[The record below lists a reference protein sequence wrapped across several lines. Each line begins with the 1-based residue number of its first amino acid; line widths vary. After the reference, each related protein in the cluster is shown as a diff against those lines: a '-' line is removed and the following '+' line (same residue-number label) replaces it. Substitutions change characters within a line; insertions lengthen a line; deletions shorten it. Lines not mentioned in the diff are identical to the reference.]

1 MPVFSETYL
10 GKPPRSMPA
19 SSSGSKTRDDLP
31 LYRQVK
37 DHIVGRIQAGDW
49 PETARVPSE
58 NELTRDLGVSRMTV
72 HRALRE
78 LTAEGWLERVQGA
91 GTFVAQA
98 KPQSE
103 ILSIHNIAD
112 EIRERGHAH
121 TAEVCLLRREKA
133 RAFEAKLLGLRRG
146 EALFHSI
153 IVHREN
159 GLPIQL
165 EDRIVN
171 PAVAPAYLDQ
181 DFTAITPNHYLMQA
195 APLSEAEHVVM
206 AVAPSKEECRL
217 LEITVGTP
225 CLLLRRHTWSG
236 RRPVTWARLLHPGDR
251 YRLGER
257 FSAETAR

>member
-1 MPVFSETYL
+1 MS
-10 GKPPRSMPA
+10 RSAPL
-19 SSSGSKTRDDLP
+19 DPP
-31 LYRQVK
+31 LYQQVK
-37 DHIVGRIQAGDW
+37 DYIVGRILAGDW
-49 PETARVPSE
+49 PEGARVPSE
-58 NELTRDLGVSRMTV
+58 NELTREQGVSRMTV

-78 LTAEGWLERVQGA
+78 LTGEGWLERVQGA

-121 TAEVCLLRREKA
+121 SAEICLLRREKA
-133 RAFEAKLLGLRRG
+133 RALEAKLLGLQRG

-165 EDRIVN
+165 EDRYVS
-171 PAVAPAYLDQ
+171 PAVAPAYLEQ
-181 DFTAITPNHYLMQA
+181 DFTEITPHHYLMQA

-206 AVAPSKEECRL
+206 AVLPSPEEAQL
-217 LEITVGTP
+217 LEIPPGDP
-225 CLLLRRHTWSG
+225 CLLLRRHTWSAE
-236 RRPVTWARLLHPGDR
+236 RPVTWARLLHPGER
-251 YRLGER
+251 YRLGGR